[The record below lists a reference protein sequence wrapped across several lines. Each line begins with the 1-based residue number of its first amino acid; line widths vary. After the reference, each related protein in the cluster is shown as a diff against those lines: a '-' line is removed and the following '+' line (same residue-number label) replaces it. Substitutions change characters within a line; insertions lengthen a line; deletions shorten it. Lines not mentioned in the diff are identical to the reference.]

1 MTIVIFIIAIFI
13 LVINVVMFYWMRK
26 SLKPIKKDGVT
37 DATVENK
44 IEKKGMQKRGNCRMF
59 KKTLNKFVK
68 KSAAYKA
75 LLKEKEELGKHCDDL
90 NKECK
95 SLQERVDEIN
105 KSLISLYESAKKRTK
120 ELESQLDDSRKQI
133 EGLKSQLDDS
143 QKQVEELNSQCEDL
157 KKQMTAPSGE
167 SSLDMQT
174 MPQSTM
180 RSIAMQLSSVREEF
194 RDYAECDLGA
204 LQKRV
209 AACLMTIDSVSTK
222 FDKATI
228 ATNGE
233 EGE

>member
-44 IEKKGMQKRGNCRMF
+44 IEKKGMQKGNCRMF

-167 SSLDMQT
+167 SSRDMQT

-180 RSIAMQLSSVREEF
+180 RSIAMQLSSVEKSSGIMRN
-194 RDYAECDLGA
+194 AILGHC
-204 LQKRV
+204 K
-209 AACLMTIDSVSTK
+209 K
-222 FDKATI
+222 
-228 ATNGE
+228 G
-233 EGE
+233 